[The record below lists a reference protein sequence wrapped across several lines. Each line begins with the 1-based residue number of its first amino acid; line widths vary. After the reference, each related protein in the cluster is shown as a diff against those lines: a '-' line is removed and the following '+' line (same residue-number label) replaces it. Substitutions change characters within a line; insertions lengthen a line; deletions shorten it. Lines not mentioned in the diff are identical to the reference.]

1 MPAWR
6 SQRVVATRGHDWTT
20 DPWSD
25 GVTEARGAG
34 VGHQK
39 SKTLNEP
46 EGRVV
51 LAGTDLASGPFHGW
65 IEGALESG
73 ATAAARVTRLLAA
86 G

>member
-1 MPAWR
+1 M
-6 SQRVVATRGHDWTT
+6 
-20 DPWSD
+20 
-25 GVTEARGAG
+25 
-34 VGHQK
+34 
-39 SKTLNEP
+39 LNEP